1 MKRLIAAAATLAF
14 LLATTGP
21 AFAEATPD
29 ATAIALFDDARKLMT
44 AGKYAEA
51 IPKLQQSID
60 RARTVGALLNLGECY
75 EKVGRTASAWAAFR
89 AAGATA
95 TEAKDAKRGKYADER
110 AAAIEAKLVRLSVIV
125 PTEAKVDGLQIKR
138 DGEAIGEGEWG
149 TAVPVDPGSH
159 KIEATAKGR
168 KTWSTDVTVETTNVT
183 VDVPVLAVTLA
194 ESPTKPAPT
203 PVETPST
210 TAEGTSSQKTIG
222 LAVGIVGV
230 AGIAFG
236 SVAGVIAI
244 GDKPTDQCRSYPT
257 GCPADGSADAA
268 NESAQTWATIST
280 VSFIVGAVALA
291 AGTYL
296 FLTAKDPKPASFTT
310 VLRW

>member
-1 MKRLIAAAATLAF
+1 MKRLFAPAATLACV
-14 LLATTGP
+14 LAISAP
-21 AFAEATPD
+21 AFADATPD
-29 ATAIALFDDARKLMT
+29 ATAIALFDEARKLMT

-51 IPKLQQSID
+51 IPKLQQSIE

-89 AAGATA
+89 AAGAAA

-110 AAAIEAKLVRLSVIV
+110 AAAMEAKLVRLTVSV
-125 PTEAKVDGLQIKR
+125 PSEAKVEGFQIKR

-149 TAVPVDPGSH
+149 TAVPVDPGTH
-159 KIEATAKGR
+159 KIEAVAKGR
-168 KTWSTDVTVETTNVT
+168 KPWSTDVAVETGNVT
-183 VDVPVLAVTLA
+183 VDVPVLAVTGIEPA
-194 ESPTKPAPT
+194 TKQPVAPPNPPPPAN
-203 PVETPST
+203 
-210 TAEGTSSQKTIG
+210 EGSSSQKTIG
-222 LAVGIVGV
+222 IAVGAIGL

-236 SVAGVIAI
+236 SVAGVVAI
-244 GDKPTDQCRSYPT
+244 GNKPTDQCRSYPT
-257 GCPADGSADAA
+257 GCPADGSADGA

-280 VSFIVGAVALA
+280 VSFVVGAVALA